1 MLFSV
6 NTSFFFYLDSYGKSM
21 LISDSKYLEGFIKF
35 DYLDVFQE
43 YLLKNFNM
51 VYGERLKKKGGYL
64 LHLRDDRAKR

>member
-1 MLFSV
+1 
-6 NTSFFFYLDSYGKSM
+6 M

-35 DYLDVFQE
+35 DCLDVFQE

-51 VYGERLKKKGGYL
+51 VYGERLKKKGGYM